1 MKGKLKNVSS
11 FSFNYVVLSK
21 IERALNLINP
31 RKATTSNSIHP
42 KLLNSTTN
50 ICSETLKTILNKC
63 LIKAEFS
70 STLKLT
76 DITQIIKRED
86 PSRVKSQRSVSVLP
100 MSQNLSIKG
109 LLVFYP
115 CPKNLWKNPTQAG
128 NFLSWAVFSPFVCGY
143 RKVFSTQKALLSL
156 IERWKNTLD
165 QNGHSD
171 AILMVLFIPLI
182 MIFL

>member
-70 STLKLT
+70 STLNKYIKT
-76 DITQIIKRED
+76 DRHHSNNQKED
-86 PSRVKSQRSVSVLP
+86 PSRVKNQRSVSVLP
-100 MSQNLSIKG
+100 MSQKSLEEY
-109 LLVFYP
+109 YP
-115 CPKNLWKNPTQAG
+115 G
-128 NFLSWAVFSPFVCGY
+128 
-143 RKVFSTQKALLSL
+143 R
-156 IERWKNTLD
+156 
-165 QNGHSD
+165 
-171 AILMVLFIPLI
+171 
-182 MIFL
+182 

>member
-76 DITQIIKRED
+76 DITQIIKRKILHEW
-86 PSRVKSQRSVSVLP
+86 R
-100 MSQNLSIKG
+100 IKG

>member
-76 DITQIIKRED
+76 DITQIIKRKILHEW
-86 PSRVKSQRSVSVLP
+86 R
-100 MSQNLSIKG
+100 IKG

-115 CPKNLWKNPTQAG
+115 CPKNLWKNTTQAG